1 MRGKPVN
8 TSESIVITNAERE
21 QRRKAVEYACASIGL
36 EGFVLS
42 AEEKRRAQAFVDGK
56 LTLTEFVS
64 ASIHE

>member
-1 MRGKPVN
+1 MN
-8 TSESIVITNAERE
+8 TLENTIITSAERE
-21 QRRKAVEYACASIGL
+21 RRRKAVEYACASIGL
-36 EGFVLS
+36 EGFVLI

>member
-1 MRGKPVN
+1 MN
-8 TSESIVITNAERE
+8 ISESIIITNAELER
-21 QRRKAVEYACASIGL
+21 RRKAVQYACASIGL

>member
-1 MRGKPVN
+1 MN
-8 TSESIVITNAERE
+8 ITESIIITNAERE
-21 QRRKAVEYACASIGL
+21 RRRKAVQYACASIGL

-56 LTLTEFVS
+56 LTLSEFVL

>member
-1 MRGKPVN
+1 MN
-8 TSESIVITNAERE
+8 TSESINITSAERE
-21 QRRKAVEYACASIGL
+21 QRRKAVEHACASIGL

-56 LTLTEFVS
+56 LTLAEFVS

>member
-1 MRGKPVN
+1 VN
-8 TSESIVITNAERE
+8 TSESIIITSAERE
-21 QRRKAVEYACASIGL
+21 RRRKAVEYACASIEL

-42 AEEKRRAQAFVDGK
+42 AEEKRRAKAFVDGK